1 MFTLHCTQKLRDRIK
16 ADLASPSPSN
26 TLLGNWYA
34 TALFWKPQVALL
46 VSERTLLPV
55 LMPLA
60 PAATL
65 APRFPTQLALVL
77 KAHGIGADAI
87 AQET

>member
-1 MFTLHCTQKLRDRIK
+1 LYAKLRDRIK
-16 ADLASPSPSN
+16 ADLAPPEPSD

-34 TALFWKPQVALL
+34 TVLFWKPQVALL
-46 VSERTLLPV
+46 VSENTLLPV

-65 APRFPTQLALVL
+65 ARRFPTQLALVL
-77 KAHGIGADAI
+77 KAHG
-87 AQET
+87 